1 MYGFPENRDSTVG
14 TLRRARVEKIDDSGA
29 QQIMKRLLGMSSDEP
44 EDVYRAQSHGF
55 TSHPPAGSEG
65 LFLALGG
72 RSDRLVG
79 LGFEH
84 KDKRPKDLPEGGT
97 ALYDADGKVLK
108 FIKDETTLDA
118 GGKPIKITNAS
129 TVLIE
134 GASDVAVGVKD
145 GRYVRIRPGRVD
157 LGVTSATAEASNA
170 VMTDAGPSSVVFAV
184 V

>member
-1 MYGFPENRDSTVG
+1 MYGYPENRDSTVG
-14 TLRRARVEKIDDSGA
+14 HLRRARVDKIDDSGA
-29 QQIMKRLLGMSSDEP
+29 QQIMKKLLGLASEKP

-55 TSHPPAGSEG
+55 SSHPPAGSEG

-72 RSDRLVG
+72 RADRLIG

-84 KDKRPKDLPEGGT
+84 KDKRVKNLPEGGT

-108 FIKDETTLDA
+108 IVKDETTYDA

-134 GASDVAVGVKD
+134 GASDVVVGVK
-145 GRYVRIRPGRVD
+145 GRYIRIRPGRVD
-157 LGVTSATAEASNA
+157 LGVTDKAGQAGPA
-170 VMTDAGPSSVVFAV
+170 VMTEAGPSSIVFAV